1 LFPAQPDAIAHGRT
15 IVNRHSIIMMSSAAE
30 GISMAQ
36 ALPDHMLF
44 QGVSVDIAFAD
55 PRPCFGDL
63 FRICGDTHPR
73 FPPTGDFGFERL
85 AELQFEQ
92 VDDYVGVRS
101 LTDEGTDVPV
111 WLFPLVEGEVVDR
124 HPGPFDGVRLE
135 YSVLR
140 NPERRAEHFLRCV
153 QAFAALSSDVVYRS
167 RSVPL
172 GSPLDL
178 SPVRADIAAVVRHW
192 AAEGIAV
199 GSDDALAVD
208 F

>member
-1 LFPAQPDAIAHGRT
+1 
-15 IVNRHSIIMMSSAAE
+15 
-30 GISMAQ
+30 MADE
-36 ALPDHMLF
+36 LPDDMLY
-44 QGVSVDIAFAD
+44 QGMSVDIAFAD
-55 PRPCFGDL
+55 PRPLFGDL

-73 FPPTGDFGFERL
+73 FPPTGEFGFDRL

-92 VDDYVGVRS
+92 VDDYFGVRS
-101 LTDEGTDVPV
+101 LTDEGDDVPV
-111 WLFPLVEGEVVDR
+111 WLFPLVGGEVVD
-124 HPGPFDGVRLE
+124 HHHGPFDGVRLE

-153 QAFAALSSDVVYRS
+153 KEFAAMGSGVVYHS
-167 RSVPL
+167 RGASL
-172 GSPLDL
+172 GLPPDL
-178 SPVRADIAAVVRHW
+178 SPVRTDIAAVVRYW